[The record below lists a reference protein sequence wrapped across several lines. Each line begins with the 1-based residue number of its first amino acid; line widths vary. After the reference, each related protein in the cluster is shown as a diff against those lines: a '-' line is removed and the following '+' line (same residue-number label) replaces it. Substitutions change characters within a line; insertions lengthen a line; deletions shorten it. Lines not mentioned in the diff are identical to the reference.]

1 MKTNQN
7 TPAVTK
13 IVVALLAVWLALVT
27 FLAGHGNLVAPAG
40 TPPIPIVL
48 TVILPIA
55 VFLGAFR
62 LSKNFREFVMTFDLR
77 LAVMIHAW
85 RFAGF
90 GFLALY
96 ANGVLPGIFAWP
108 AGLGDMT
115 VSVTA
120 PIILF
125 GLIQRPGFTAGK
137 SFVTWNLFGILDL
150 VVAVGMG
157 GLASALAHGLP
168 GEVTPGPMTQLP
180 LALIPAFL
188 VPIFLMLH
196 LTALF
201 QSCRLTK
208 LHNHQTAIVAS
219 LANAH

>member
-108 AGLGDMT
+108 AGVGDMA
-115 VSVTA
+115 VGITA
-120 PIILF
+120 PRILF
-125 GLIQRPGFTAGK
+125 ALIQRPGFAASK
-137 SFVTWNLFGILDL
+137 SFITWNLFGILDL

-157 GLASALAHGLP
+157 GLTSMLASGVP
-168 GEVTPGPMTQLP
+168 GEITTRPMSQLP
-180 LALIPAFL
+180 LALIPTFL
-188 VPIFLMLH
+188 VPIFVMLH

-201 QSCRLTK
+201 QSRRLSE
-208 LHNHQTAIVAS
+208 LHNNQTAIATS